1 MKAII
6 QTGYCPSEH
15 GYAAVVRKE
24 DSFPIPQPEDDEATI
39 RIQAAALNPA
49 DVRLI
54 DGSVQRFL
62 TLPMPFVMGR
72 DFAGVVESLP
82 RDSTKNP
89 QNLQVGDMVCGYC
102 DPNASHCV
110 GSMAEYIVA
119 PASTL
124 RKVPTTVHPRSAA
137 GLGVAGATAYQA
149 VKGLQLQRGS
159 SLLILGGSSAIGL
172 FATAMAKDAGCETI
186 TVTSSNEALCRAFG
200 ATEVVNYRAVDW
212 IDSLQGRSYDY
223 VLDTVEGYRG
233 WKGAQ
238 GVLKKSGAKYATVVM
253 DDPKAKDLTIRDLV
267 AQIGGI
273 INRKFWSLFGWPAY
287 HLTMMVA
294 NTGEAQAYFLQSI
307 EKGVLPADQL
317 LDTRGPF
324 PFTSEACVE
333 MLTIQ
338 QAGAAKGK
346 LVMCVS

>member
-15 GYAAVVRKE
+15 GYSAVVRKE
-24 DSFPIPQPEDDEATI
+24 ENFPIPQPHDDEATI

-49 DVRLI
+49 DVRIL

-62 TLPMPFVMGR
+62 TLPTPFVIGR
-72 DFAGVVESLP
+72 DFAGVVETLP
-82 RDSTKNP
+82 RDATKNP
-89 QNLQVGDMVCGYC
+89 QSLQVGDMVCGYC
-102 DPNASHCV
+102 DPIPSHCV

-124 RKVPTTVHPRSAA
+124 RKVPSAVSPRSAA

-172 FATAMAKDAGCETI
+172 FATVMAKDAGCETI
-186 TVTSSNEALCRAFG
+186 TVTSSNEALCQAFG
-200 ATEVVNYRAVDW
+200 ATEVVNYREVDW
-212 IDSLQGRSYDY
+212 IDLLKGRNFDY

-233 WKGAQ
+233 WNGAQ
-238 GVLKKSGAKYATVVM
+238 GVLKKSGARYASVVM
-253 DDPKAKDLTIRDLV
+253 DNPKAKDLKVGDLV

-294 NTGEAQAYFLQSI
+294 NTGEAQTYFLQSI
-307 EKGVLPADQL
+307 EKGTLPADQL
-317 LDTRGPF
+317 LDSRGPF
-324 PFTSEACVE
+324 PFTAEACVE

-346 LVMCVS
+346 LVMCIS